1 MTRPEARVDIALE
14 DARWAE
20 LTLERLAVEAVT
32 ATLGQLKLAP
42 DAFEVSLLACNDRR
56 IAELNA
62 EFRGKAV
69 PTNVLSW
76 PSEDRAPQTPGALPR
91 MPAPGNP
98 AESEL
103 GDLALAY
110 ETCMAEAKAAN
121 IEEAAHVT
129 HLIVHGT
136 LHLLGFDHITDADAE
151 RMETLEVGILAT
163 LGIADPYNVSVLNC

>member
-14 DARWAE
+14 DARWAD

-32 ATLGQLKLAP
+32 ATLGQLKLDP
-42 DAFEVSLLACNDRR
+42 DAFEVSLLACDDRR
-56 IAELNA
+56 IGELNA

-103 GDLALAY
+103 GD
-110 ETCMAEAKAAN
+110 
-121 IEEAAHVT
+121 
-129 HLIVHGT
+129 
-136 LHLLGFDHITDADAE
+136 
-151 RMETLEVGILAT
+151 R
-163 LGIADPYNVSVLNC
+163 